1 MESTTSFKRDHTFM
15 ERAVLNKWFWMVFVV
30 LAFGYPIYRSMNRV
44 LPPDLPVLSE
54 LPNYELVNDFS
65 KSFGTLDLTGK
76 TYIANFVFTN
86 CPTTCPAQM
95 EKTQKIQKRVRGL
108 GQKVALVTFTVDPQN
123 DSPEVLHK
131 YARSLGA
138 NPNIWTF
145 LTSTSS
151 NAKEQIKELL
161 VNGFKVPM
169 GDGHEMTGVVD
180 QQEVTLWDI
189 VHSERFVLVD
199 NKGRVRGYYSTTT
212 DDINKLM
219 IDVGLLVN
227 RTVDL

>member
-1 MESTTSFKRDHTFM
+1 MEATTSFKRDYTFI
-15 ERAVLNKWFWMVFVV
+15 ERTVLNKWFWV
-30 LAFGYPIYRSMNRV
+30 LFLVLGFSYPIYRSINRV
-44 LPPDLPVLSE
+44 LPPDLPVLVE
-54 LPNYELVNDFS
+54 LPAYSLTNDFS
-65 KSFGTLDLTGK
+65 KNFGTAELLGR

-95 EKTQKIQKRVRGL
+95 EKTQQIQKRVRGL
-108 GQKVALVTFTVDPQN
+108 GQKVALVTFTVDPEN
-123 DSPEVLHK
+123 DSPAILHK
-131 YARSLGA
+131 YARNLGA
-138 NPNIWTF
+138 NPHIWTF
-145 LTSTSS
+145 LTSGS
-151 NAKEQIKELL
+151 KEEMRSLL
-161 VNGFKVPM
+161 VDGFKVPM
-169 GDGHEMTGVVD
+169 GDGHEMSGVVN

-199 NKGRVRGYYSTTT
+199 NQGRVRGYYSTTK